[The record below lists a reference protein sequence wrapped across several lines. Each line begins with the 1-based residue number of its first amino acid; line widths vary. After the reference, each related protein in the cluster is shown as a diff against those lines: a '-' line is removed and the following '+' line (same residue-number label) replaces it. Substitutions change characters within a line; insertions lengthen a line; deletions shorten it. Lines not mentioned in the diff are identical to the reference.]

1 MGSIFC
7 NYLSFAKKYK
17 LAKKKIIDMIIG
29 IGNDIIAVSRIKQ
42 TLEKFGDTFLSK
54 HFSGA
59 EIDYAGNKQGDNY
72 YQSIASAWAAK
83 EAVAK
88 ALGTGIVGDITLSS
102 ISLCR
107 NENGAPYVELTG
119 GALNK
124 IQSLS
129 GTKNIVFSYQSVTM
143 PVWQM
148 PAV

>member
-1 MGSIFC
+1 
-7 NYLSFAKKYK
+7 
-17 LAKKKIIDMIIG
+17 MIIG

-54 HFSGA
+54 HFSQS
-59 EIDYAGNKQGDNY
+59 EIDYANNKSGENY
-72 YQSIASAWAAK
+72 YQSIASAWAVK

-107 NENGAPYVELTG
+107 NENGSPYVELTG

-129 GTKNIVFSYQSVTM
+129 GDKKYRIFVSISHDGGM
-143 PVWQM
+143 AM
-148 PAV
+148 AVCIIELES